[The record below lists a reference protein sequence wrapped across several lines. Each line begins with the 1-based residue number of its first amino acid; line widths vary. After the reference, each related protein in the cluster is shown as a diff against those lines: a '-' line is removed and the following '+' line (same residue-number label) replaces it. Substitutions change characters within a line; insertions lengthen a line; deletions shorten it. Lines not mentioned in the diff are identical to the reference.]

1 VVEVRL
7 NRGINLVAPR
17 VIVVVGSVQQ
27 VQSLA
32 QQLLMRVVVPAQMIL
47 EDGAAEEVATAQQ
60 LMAHRTLVVEEDVGM
75 EGIALQE
82 MVDQALLL
90 FPMRRTAAMESQH
103 LLPEVQLQS
112 REAEEFILSLQV
124 EHLQF
129 HRHLRFQPS
138 LLVVEAVVVIT
149 LVVEA
154 AQVDILKKPRI
165 LLRLDRIRLSLVE
178 AAQVLHLQEED
189 QTEQQAHSTQCSLS
203 AVVEVPEVLIL
214 RVVMAVQEADQ
225 GEVGVAEL
233 QELE

>member
-1 VVEVRL
+1 VGKVTMGDHVTRGHWVWAEVVEVRL

-103 LLPEVQLQS
+103 LQLAEQLPPRQ
-112 REAEEFILSLQV
+112 AEEFTLSLQL
-124 EHLQF
+124 EHLC
-129 HRHLRFQPS
+129 L
-138 LLVVEAVVVIT
+138 LLV
-149 LVVEA
+149 L
-154 AQVDILKKPRI
+154 
-165 LLRLDRIRLSLVE
+165 
-178 AAQVLHLQEED
+178 LHLD
-189 QTEQQAHSTQCSLS
+189 L
-203 AVVEVPEVLIL
+203 
-214 RVVMAVQEADQ
+214 
-225 GEVGVAEL
+225 
-233 QELE
+233 